1 MEGHTA
7 QELMQRHAEQDDASY
22 GYMKERLKGKSEEL
36 NEGKDVQDIL
46 QRVLSYEFYVTGEQW
61 LDAMHV
67 HHAEEILGKDTK
79 DVIKEIQFLD
89 MFRTDGNN
97 VEISRSRWEAML
109 EVAKDKGVKS
119 PELKGLVDGI
129 LEVMGR
135 FWEEEYERLRQRYIG
150 VARDD
155 RQSMRKE
162 TQELFLGVWRAQEV
176 GIRVDQECK
185 RRVMDGLVAFKDC
198 PGVRFARNDW

>member
-1 MEGHTA
+1 M
-7 QELMQRHAEQDDASY
+7 
-22 GYMKERLKGKSEEL
+22 
-36 NEGKDVQDIL
+36 
-46 QRVLSYEFYVTGEQW
+46 
-61 LDAMHV
+61 
-67 HHAEEILGKDTK
+67 
-79 DVIKEIQFLD
+79 DVIKEIQFLG
-89 MFRTDGNN
+89 MFWTDGKN
-97 VEISRSRWEAML
+97 VEISSSRWGVML
-109 EVAKDKGVKS
+109 EVAKEKGVKS
-119 PELKGLVDGI
+119 PEFKGLVDGI

-185 RRVMDGLVAFKDC
+185 RR
-198 PGVRFARNDW
+198 